1 MSEIMTYTK
10 KMFDPL
16 HPKAE
21 LIDIEDIAHALSMLC
36 RANGHFKSFYSVA
49 QHSINCMK
57 EAEARGYS
65 ERIQLAC
72 LLHDAS
78 EAYLSDVTRPVK
90 AELPRYKEI
99 EAPLQEMI
107 WKKWLGESL
116 TAEERKH
123 VFDIDDA
130 ILAHEFLNLMG
141 EKITDPIPEICSA
154 PQFVFTGFDASKQQF
169 LRLFRQLTT
178 GKKEYFAVGIDWM
191 KPYWL
196 AVEMRNNELSVQK
209 LKHIEE
215 INTCYKNADALLIDI
230 PIGLPE
236 NNEQARL
243 RPDVQARAYLQ
254 GARKSSIFNV
264 LYRQIVYAET
274 TKQAWE
280 LNRQLNAK
288 MAVVG
293 DALRPM
299 LREVD
304 SFLAENPQ
312 WQNRLVESHPEVA
325 FQMLNGGNG
334 LQYSKH
340 TEAGIQERIEILQK
354 YGVDPFSLLA
364 AFTTKQHEDVL
375 DAMCL
380 AVSAMLGCKN
390 GFQTIPEKPICDSRG
405 LKMQMVFGQQQDEVI

>member
-16 HPKAE
+16 QPNAE

-36 RANGHFKSFYSVA
+36 RANGHFKSFYSVT

-65 ERIQLAC
+65 DRIQLAC

-107 WKKWLGESL
+107 WNKWLDEPLSTQEL
-116 TAEERKH
+116 IQ
-123 VFDIDDA
+123 VFQIDDA

-141 EKITDPIPEICSA
+141 EKITEQIPEICSV
-154 PQFVFTGFDASKQQF
+154 PQFAFTGFDACKQQF
-169 LRLFRQLTT
+169 LRLFNQLTT
-178 GKKEYFAVGIDWM
+178 GKKEYFVVGIDWM

-196 AVEMRNNELSVQK
+196 AAEIRGDEISIRK
-209 LKHIEE
+209 LPNIAE
-215 INTCYKNADALLIDI
+215 INSYYLNADAVLIDI
-230 PIGLPE
+230 PVGLPE
-236 NNEQARL
+236 NNEQANL
-243 RPDVQARAYLQ
+243 RPDMQVRAYLQ

-264 LYRQIVYAET
+264 LYRQIVHVET
-274 TKQAWE
+274 TEQAWE
-280 LNRQLNAK
+280 LNRDLNAK
-288 MAVVG
+288 MAIVG

-299 LREVD
+299 MREVD
-304 SFLAENPQ
+304 DFLAENTG

-334 LQYSKH
+334 LQHSKH
-340 TEAGIQERIEILQK
+340 TEEGVAERVAILRSYGINP
-354 YGVDPFSLLA
+354 VLLFA
-364 AFTTKQHEDVL
+364 EFTVKQYEDVL
-375 DAMCL
+375 DALCL
-380 AVSAMLGCKN
+380 AASAKLGCEN
-390 GFQTIPEKPICDSRG
+390 GFQTIPENPAYDSRG
-405 LKMQMVFGQQQDEVI
+405 LKMQMVFGKE

>member
-16 HPKAE
+16 HPNIE
-21 LIDIEDIAHALSMLC
+21 LIDIEDNAHALSMLC

-57 EAEARGYS
+57 EAKARGCS

-107 WKKWLGESL
+107 WNKWLDKPL
-116 TAEERKH
+116 TTQEMVQ
-123 VFDIDDA
+123 VFQIDDA

-141 EKITDPIPEICSA
+141 EKIVDIMPEIISVPEFA
-154 PQFVFTGFDASKQQF
+154 FSGFEQCKREF
-169 LRLFRQLTT
+169 LSLFRRLSSD
-178 GKKEYFAVGIDWM
+178 KKECFVVGIDWM

-196 AVEMRNNELSVQK
+196 AVEIQSGEISVQK

-215 INTCYKNADALLIDI
+215 INDRYENAEALLIDI

-236 NNEQARL
+236 NNEDASL
-243 RPDVQARAYLQ
+243 RPDMQARAYIQ

-264 LYRQIVYAET
+264 LYRQIVHAET
-274 TKQAWE
+274 TEQAWE
-280 LNRQLNAK
+280 LNRELNAK
-288 MAVVG
+288 MAIVG

-299 LREVD
+299 IRQVD
-304 SFLAENPQ
+304 NFLAENPQ
-312 WQNRLVESHPEVA
+312 WTNRLMESHPEVA
-325 FQMLNGGNG
+325 FQRLNHGKG
-334 LQYSKH
+334 LQHSKH
-340 TEAGIQERIEILQK
+340 KEAGIAERVAILRSH
-354 YGVDPFSLLA
+354 GIDPVPLFA
-364 AFTTKQHEDVL
+364 EFTAKQYEDVL
-375 DAMCL
+375 DALCL
-380 AVSAMLGCKN
+380 AVSAKLGCEN
-390 GFQTIPEKPICDSRG
+390 GFQTIPENPICDSRG
-405 LKMQMVFGQQQDEVI
+405 LKMQMVFGKN

>member
-16 HPKAE
+16 QPNAE

-57 EAEARGYS
+57 EAKARGYS

-107 WKKWLGESL
+107 WNKWLGEPL
-116 TAEERKH
+116 TEEEQKL

-141 EKITDPIPEICSA
+141 EKIVDNIPEITSMPEFA
-154 PQFVFTGFDASKQQF
+154 FSGFEQCKREF
-169 LRLFRQLTT
+169 LSLFRRLTSD
-178 GKKEYFAVGIDWM
+178 KKECFVVGIDWM

-196 AVEMRNNELSVQK
+196 AVEIQNSELSVQK

-215 INTCYKNADALLIDI
+215 INDRYKNADALLIDI

-236 NNEQARL
+236 NNEQASL

-264 LYRQIVYAET
+264 LYRQIVRAET
-274 TKQAWE
+274 TEQAWE
-280 LNRQLNAK
+280 LNRGLNAK
-288 MAVVG
+288 MAIVG

-299 LREVD
+299 IREVD
-304 SFLAENPQ
+304 DFLAKNPG
-312 WQNRLVESHPEVA
+312 WQNRLLESHPEVA
-325 FQMLNGGNG
+325 FQILNHGKG
-334 LQYSKH
+334 LQHSKH
-340 TEAGIQERIEILQK
+340 TEAGIAERVAILRS
-354 YGVDPFSLLA
+354 YGIDPVLLFA
-364 AFTTKQHEDVL
+364 EFTAKQYEDIL
-375 DAMCL
+375 DAVCL
-380 AVSAMLGCKN
+380 AVSAKLGCEN
-390 GFQTIPEKPICDSRG
+390 GFQTIPENPVCDSRG
-405 LKMQMVFGQQQDEVI
+405 LKMQMVFGRNA

>member
-16 HPKAE
+16 QPNAE

-36 RANGHFKSFYSVA
+36 RANGHFKSFYSVT

-65 ERIQLAC
+65 DRIQLAC

-107 WKKWLGESL
+107 WNKWLDEPLSTQEL
-116 TAEERKH
+116 IQ
-123 VFDIDDA
+123 VFQIDDA

-141 EKITDPIPEICSA
+141 EKITEQIPEICSV
-154 PQFVFTGFDASKQQF
+154 PQFAFTGFNACKQQF
-169 LRLFRQLTT
+169 LRLFNQLTT
-178 GKKEYFAVGIDWM
+178 GKKEYFVVGIDWM

-196 AVEMRNNELSVQK
+196 AAEIRGDEISIRK
-209 LKHIEE
+209 LPNIAE
-215 INTCYKNADALLIDI
+215 INSYYLNADAVLIDI
-230 PIGLPE
+230 PVGLPE
-236 NNEQARL
+236 NNEQANL
-243 RPDVQARAYLQ
+243 RPDMQARAYLQ

-264 LYRQIVYAET
+264 LYRQIVHAET
-274 TKQAWE
+274 TEQAWE
-280 LNRQLNAK
+280 LNRDLNAK
-288 MAVVG
+288 MAIVG

-299 LREVD
+299 MREVD
-304 SFLAENPQ
+304 DFLAENTG

-334 LQYSKH
+334 LQHSKH
-340 TEAGIQERIEILQK
+340 TEEGGAERVASLRSYGINPVVLVAE
-354 YGVDPFSLLA
+354 
-364 AFTTKQHEDVL
+364 FTVKQYEDVL
-375 DAMCL
+375 DALCL
-380 AVSAMLGCKN
+380 AASAKLGCEN
-390 GFQTIPEKPICDSRG
+390 GFQTIPENPAYDSRG
-405 LKMQMVFGQQQDEVI
+405 LKMQMVFGM